1 MWAALTSIYVSV
13 IILLAAFLFVAVEQ
27 FEPNPRLAIIFKCAI
42 IATAGATI
50 ANQLL
55 R

>member
-1 MWAALTSIYVSV
+1 MWAALTSIYASV
-13 IILLAAFLFVAVEQ
+13 IILLGAFLFVAVELL
-27 FEPNPRLAIIFKCAI
+27 EPNPRLAIVFKCAI
-42 IATAGATI
+42 LAAAGAAI